1 MNIIEDISRDGKH
14 RWFVTFG
21 NKAPWQTRLAIRIP
35 LRLARLFMR
44 PPANS

>member
-21 NKAPWQTRLAIRIP
+21 NKAPWQTRLAIRYERDERRIDRKAGK
-35 LRLARLFMR
+35 L
-44 PPANS
+44 